1 MRPAPEADRQ
11 WWVLVGTCLG
21 LFILMLDSTVVAL
34 ALPTIERDLHASAD
48 NVQWVLNGYLL
59 VMSVLVVTAGRLGDI
74 AGRRRIFLI
83 GMAIF
88 GAGSVLAGL
97 ADDDA
102 VLVAARAIQGI
113 GGAAMLSLS
122 LAIVSHA
129 FPVEQQ
135 GRALGIWAAVSALA
149 LAIGPL
155 VGGLLIDVDWRLI
168 FWINL
173 PICAVG
179 IAITRWTARESRDET
194 SPPRLDYPG
203 LATLTP
209 GLLAVVFALVR
220 ADDWGW
226 GSWRTLTLIA
236 LGVLLLAGFWAIEHR
251 VSSPIVDFSLFRN
264 RPYLGASAAAFAL
277 VGAYWAVI
285 FFQPQYLQKILDH
298 GPVAAG
304 VLVLPITAPMVFI
317 SPFCGPL
324 IKRFGPRGLMTA
336 GMICG
341 AVGLALLTRID
352 ASSAYGAL
360 LPGYLLFGIALGLV
374 YAPMSTAAMLAMPR
388 EKAGIA
394 AGVLA
399 MVRVTAGALA
409 LAVVASIFQ
418 SIQSDQLERHPGD
431 TAGAFATALA
441 DSTWV
446 LVGLVAI
453 GAVLTWALV
462 RRTGGE
468 EHPAPE
474 EHPHHRLERH
484 RLHL

>member
-1 MRPAPEADRQ
+1 MSPPDASRQ

-34 ALPTIERDLHASAD
+34 ALPTIRRDLHASAD

-59 VMSVLVVTAGRLGDI
+59 VISVLVVTAGRLGDI

-83 GMAIF
+83 GMAVF
-88 GAGSVLAGL
+88 AAGSVVAAL

-102 VLVAARAIQGI
+102 VLVGARVIQGA

-129 FPVEQQ
+129 FPVSQQ

-155 VGGLLIDVDWRLI
+155 VGGVLIDVDWRLI

-173 PICAVG
+173 PICAAG
-179 IAITRWTARESRDET
+179 ILITRWAARESRDET

-226 GSWRTLTLIA
+226 GSVQTIGLLA
-236 LGVLLLAGFWAIEHR
+236 LGVILLVAFWAIEHR

-264 RPYLGASAAAFAL
+264 GPYLGASAAAFAL
-277 VGAYWAVI
+277 VGAYWVVI
-285 FFQPQYLQKILDH
+285 FYQPQYLQEVLDH
-298 GPVAAG
+298 RPVAAG

-317 SPFCGPL
+317 SPFCDPL

-341 AVGLALLTRID
+341 AVGLALLTQID
-352 ASSAYGAL
+352 ASSSYGAL

-388 EKAGIA
+388 DKAGIA

-409 LAVVASIFQ
+409 LAVVSAVFQ
-418 SIQSDQLERHPGD
+418 SIQADQLELHPGD
-431 TAGAFATALA
+431 VAGAFATALA

-446 LVGLVAI
+446 LVALVAA
-453 GAVLTWALV
+453 GAVATWALV
-462 RRTGGE
+462 RRAGGE

-474 EHPHHRLERH
+474 EHPQHRLERH
-484 RLHL
+484 RLHI

>member
-1 MRPAPEADRQ
+1 MSPSESNRQ
-11 WWVLVGTCLG
+11 WWVLLGTCLG

-34 ALPTIERDLHASAD
+34 ALPTIERELHASAD

-59 VMSVLVVTAGRLGDI
+59 VISVLVVTAGRLGDI
-74 AGRRRIFLI
+74 YGRRLIFLL
-83 GMAIF
+83 GMAVF
-88 GAGSVLAGL
+88 GAGSVLAAL

-102 VLVAARAIQGI
+102 VLVLARAVQGV

-129 FPVEQQ
+129 FPAEQQ
-135 GRALGIWAAVSALA
+135 AKALGIWAAVSALA

-155 VGGLLIDVDWRLI
+155 VGGALIDLDWRLI

-173 PICAVG
+173 PICAAG
-179 IAITRWTARESRDET
+179 IVITRWAARESRDET
-194 SPPRLDYPG
+194 SPPKLDYPG

-226 GSWRTLTLIA
+226 GSWRTLVLLAAGIA
-236 LGVLLLAGFWAIEHR
+236 LLGLFWAIEHR
-251 VSSPIVDFSLFRN
+251 VDSPIVDFSLFRN
-264 RPYLGASAAAFAL
+264 GPYLGASAAAFAL
-277 VGAYWAVI
+277 VGAYWVVI
-285 FFQPQYLQKILDH
+285 FFQPQYLQKVLDH

-304 VLVLPITAPMVFI
+304 ILVLPITAPMVFI

-324 IKRFGPRGLMTA
+324 IKRVGPRALMTA
-336 GMICG
+336 GMACG

-352 ASSAYGAL
+352 ADSSYGAL

-409 LAVVASIFQ
+409 LAVVGSVFQ
-418 SIQSDQLERHPGD
+418 SIQSDQLDQHPGD
-431 TAGAFATALA
+431 AAGAFATALA
-441 DSTWV
+441 NSTWV
-446 LVGLVAI
+446 LVALVAA
-453 GAVLTWALV
+453 GAVATWALV
-462 RRTGGE
+462 RRTGE
-468 EHPAPE
+468 DQHPAPE
-474 EHPHHRLERH
+474 EHPHHRLERN
-484 RLHL
+484 RLHI

>member
-1 MRPAPEADRQ
+1 VNSPDSSQQ

-34 ALPTIERDLHASAD
+34 ALPTIERDLHTSAD

-59 VMSVLVVTAGRLGDI
+59 VISVLVVTAGRLGDI
-74 AGRRRIFLI
+74 AGRRRIFLM
-83 GMAIF
+83 GMAVF
-88 GAGSVLAGL
+88 GAGSVLA
-97 ADDDA
+97 AVAWDDA
-102 VLVAARAIQGI
+102 VLVAARAVQGV
-113 GGAAMLSLS
+113 GGAALLSLS

-129 FPVEQQ
+129 FPKEQQ
-135 GRALGIWAAVSALA
+135 GQALGIWAAVSALA

-155 VGGLLIDVDWRLI
+155 VGGALIDLDWRLI

-173 PICAVG
+173 PICTAG
-179 IAITRWTARESRDET
+179 IAITRWAAHESRDET
-194 SPPRLDYPG
+194 SPPRVDYPG

-209 GLLAVVFALVR
+209 GLLAVVLALVR

-226 GSWRTLTLIA
+226 GSWRTLGLLA
-236 LGVLLLAGFWAIEHR
+236 LGLLLLAAFWAIEHR
-251 VSSPIVDFSLFRN
+251 VDSPIVDFSLFRN
-264 RPYLGASAAAFAL
+264 GPYLGASAAAFAL

-304 VLVLPITAPMVFI
+304 VLVLPITAPMVFF
-317 SPFCGPL
+317 SPFSGPL
-324 IKRFGPRGLMTA
+324 IARFGPRGVMTA
-336 GMICG
+336 GMVCG
-341 AVGLALLTRID
+341 AVGLALLTGIG
-352 ASSAYGAL
+352 AHSSYGAL

-388 EKAGIA
+388 QKAGIA

-409 LAVVASIFQ
+409 LAVVAAVFQ
-418 SIQSDQLERHPGD
+418 RIESDQLEQHPGD
-431 TAGAFATALA
+431 AAGAFATALG

-446 LVGLVAI
+446 LVALVAA
-453 GAVLTWALV
+453 GAIATWALV
-462 RRTGGE
+462 RRTGGG

-474 EHPHHRLERH
+474 EHPQHRLERH
-484 RLHL
+484 RLHI

>member
-1 MRPAPEADRQ
+1 VSSDWPNRQ
-11 WWVLVGTCLG
+11 WWVLLGTCLG

-59 VMSVLVVTAGRLGDI
+59 VISVLVVTAGRLGDI

-83 GMAIF
+83 GMAVF
-88 GAGSVLAGL
+88 GAGSVLAAL
-97 ADDDA
+97 ANDDA
-102 VLVAARAIQGI
+102 VLVAARVIQGA

-129 FPVEQQ
+129 FPVEKQ
-135 GRALGIWAAVSALA
+135 GQALGIWAAVSALA

-155 VGGLLIDVDWRLI
+155 VGGVLIDIDWRLI

-173 PICAVG
+173 PICAAG
-179 IAITRWTARESRDET
+179 ILVTRWAAHESRDET
-194 SPPRLDYPG
+194 SPPKLDYPG

-209 GLLAVVFALVR
+209 GLLAAVFALVR
-220 ADDWGW
+220 ADNWGW
-226 GSWRTLTLIA
+226 GSWRTLLLLA

-251 VSSPIVDFSLFRN
+251 VASPIVDFTLFSN
-264 RPYLGASAAAFAL
+264 GPYLGASAAAFAL
-277 VGAYWAVI
+277 VGAYWVVI
-285 FFQPQYLQKILDH
+285 FFQPQYLQEVLDH

-324 IKRFGPRGLMTA
+324 IKRLGPRGLMTG
-336 GMICG
+336 GMVCG
-341 AVGLALLTRID
+341 AVGLALLTQID
-352 ASSAYGAL
+352 ANSSYGAL

-409 LAVVASIFQ
+409 LAVVASVFQ
-418 SIQSDQLERHPGD
+418 GIQSDQLEQHPGD
-431 TAGAFATALA
+431 TGGAFATALA

-462 RRTGGE
+462 RRSGGE

-474 EHPHHRLERH
+474 EHPAHRLERH

>member
-1 MRPAPEADRQ
+1 M
-11 WWVLVGTCLG
+11 G

-34 ALPTIERDLHASAD
+34 ALPTVEKELHASRD

-59 VMSVLVVTAGRLGDI
+59 VLAVLVVTAGRLGDI
-74 AGRRRIFLI
+74 YGRRLVFLF
-83 GMAIF
+83 GMAVF
-88 GAGSVLAGL
+88 AVGSVLA
-97 ADDDA
+97 AVASDDA
-102 VLVAARAIQGI
+102 LLVAARGVQGA

-129 FPVEQQ
+129 FPTEQQ
-135 GRALGIWAAVSALA
+135 GQALGIWAAVSALA

-173 PICAVG
+173 PICALG
-179 IAITRWTARESRDET
+179 IAITWWAARESRDET
-194 SPPRLDYPG
+194 SPPKLDFPG

-209 GLLAVVFALVR
+209 GLLAFVFALVR

-226 GSWRTLTLIA
+226 GSARTI
-236 LGVLLLAGFWAIEHR
+236 GVLAAGILLLAAFWAIEHR
-251 VSSPIVDFSLFRN
+251 VESPIVDFSLFRN
-264 RPYLGASAAAFAL
+264 GPYLGASAAAFTL

-285 FFQPQYLQKILDH
+285 FFQPQYLQIVLDH

-304 VLVLPITAPMVFI
+304 VLILPVTAPMVFI
-317 SPFCGPL
+317 SPFCGGL
-324 IKRFGPRGLMTA
+324 IERFGPRALMTF
-336 GMICG
+336 GMACG
-341 AVGLALLTRID
+341 AVGLALLTQID
-352 ASSAYGAL
+352 ADSSYGAL
-360 LPGYLLFGIALGLV
+360 MPGYLLFGISLGLV

-388 EKAGIA
+388 AKAGIA

-399 MVRVTAGALA
+399 MVRVTAGAVS
-409 LAVVASIFQ
+409 LAVVSAVFQ
-418 SIQSDQLERHPGD
+418 GVQDDQLEVHPRD
-431 TAGAFATALA
+431 AAGAFATALA

-446 LVGLVAI
+446 LVVLVAV

-462 RRTGGE
+462 RRAGGDE
-468 EHPAPE
+468 PAPE
-474 EHPHHRLERH
+474 EHREHKLERR

>member
-1 MRPAPEADRQ
+1 MSSEGPNRQ
-11 WWVLVGTCLG
+11 WWVLVGTCFG

-34 ALPTIERDLHASAD
+34 ALPTIERELNASAD

-59 VMSVLVVTAGRLGDI
+59 VLSVLVVTAGRLGDI
-74 AGRRRIFLI
+74 YGRRLIFLI
-83 GMAIF
+83 GMTVF
-88 GAGSVLAGL
+88 GAGSVLAAL

-102 VLVAARAIQGI
+102 VLVAARVIQGA

-129 FPVEQQ
+129 FPQEQQ
-135 GRALGIWAAVSALA
+135 GQALGIWAAVSALA

-155 VGGLLIDVDWRLI
+155 VGGVLIDVDWRLI

-173 PICAVG
+173 PICAAG
-179 IAITRWTARESRDET
+179 IAITRWAAHESRDET
-194 SPPRLDYPG
+194 SPPKVDYPG

-226 GSWRTLTLIA
+226 GSWRTLLLIA
-236 LGVLLLAGFWAIEHR
+236 LGVLLLVAFWAIEHR
-251 VSSPIVDFSLFRN
+251 VTSPIVDFSLFRN
-264 RPYLGASAAAFAL
+264 GPYLGASAAAFAL
-277 VGAYWAVI
+277 VGAYWGVI
-285 FFQPQYLQKILDH
+285 FFQPQYLQKTLDH
-298 GPVAAG
+298 GPIAAG

-324 IKRFGPRGLMTA
+324 IKRFGARGLMTF
-336 GMICG
+336 GMVCG
-341 AVGLALLTRID
+341 AVGLALLTQID
-352 ASSAYGAL
+352 ASSSYGAL

-388 EKAGIA
+388 QKAGIA

-409 LAVVASIFQ
+409 LAIVAAVFQ
-418 SIQSDQLERHPGD
+418 GIQDDQLAEHPGD
-431 TAGAFATALA
+431 AAGAFATALA

-446 LVGLVAI
+446 LVGLVAL

-462 RRTGGE
+462 RRSGGE

>member
-1 MRPAPEADRQ
+1 VTHSDSTRQ

-34 ALPTIERDLHASAD
+34 ALPTIERDLRASAD

-59 VMSVLVVTAGRLGDI
+59 VISVLVVTAGRLGDI
-74 AGRRRIFLI
+74 AGRRLVFVI
-83 GMAIF
+83 GMAVF
-88 GAGSVLAGL
+88 AAGSVLAAL
-97 ADDDA
+97 ADDDT
-102 VLVAARAIQGI
+102 VLVAARAVQGA

-129 FPVEQQ
+129 FPKEQQ
-135 GRALGIWAAVSALA
+135 AQALGIWAAVSALA
-149 LAIGPL
+149 LAVGPL
-155 VGGLLIDVDWRLI
+155 VGGVLIDVDWRLI

-173 PICAVG
+173 PICAAG
-179 IAITRWTARESRDET
+179 IAITRWAAGESRDET
-194 SPPRLDYPG
+194 SPPKVDYPG
-203 LATLTP
+203 LATLTL
-209 GLLAVVFALVR
+209 GLLAVVLALVR

-226 GSWRTLTLIA
+226 GTWKTLGL
-236 LGVLLLAGFWAIEHR
+236 LGLGALLLATFWAVEHR
-251 VSSPIVDFSLFRN
+251 VPSPIVDFSLFRN
-264 RPYLGASAAAFAL
+264 GPYLGASAAAFAL

-304 VLVLPITAPMVFI
+304 VLVLPVTAPMAFI

-336 GMICG
+336 GMVCG

-352 ASSAYGAL
+352 ADSSYGAL
-360 LPGYLLFGIALGLV
+360 LPGYLLFGVALGLV

-409 LAVVASIFQ
+409 LAVTTAIFQ
-418 SIQSDQLERHPGD
+418 SIQSDQLERDPGD
-431 TAGAFATALA
+431 PAGAFATALA

-446 LVGLVAI
+446 LVALVAA
-453 GAVLTWALV
+453 GAIATWALV
-462 RRTGGE
+462 RRTDGDR
-468 EHPAPE
+468 HPAPE
-474 EHPHHRLERH
+474 EHPQHRVERH

>member
-1 MRPAPEADRQ
+1 MTSSNSSRQ

-34 ALPTIERDLHASAD
+34 ALPTIQRELHASAD
-48 NVQWVLNGYLL
+48 SVQWVLNGYLL
-59 VMSVLVVTAGRLGDI
+59 VLSVLVVTAGRLGDI
-74 AGRRRIFLI
+74 YGRRAVFLI
-83 GMAIF
+83 GMAVF
-88 GAGSVLAGL
+88 GAGSVLA
-97 ADDDA
+97 AVASDDA

-113 GGAAMLSLS
+113 GGAALLSLS

-135 GRALGIWAAVSALA
+135 GKALGIWAAVSALA
-149 LAIGPL
+149 LAVGPL
-155 VGGLLIDVDWRLI
+155 VGGALIDLDWRLI

-173 PICAVG
+173 PICAAG
-179 IAITRWTARESRDET
+179 IAITWWAARESRDET
-194 SPPRLDYPG
+194 SPPKVDYAG

-209 GLLAVVFALVR
+209 GMLAVVFALVR
-220 ADDWGW
+220 ADAWGW
-226 GSWRTLTLIA
+226 GSAKTLGLLA
-236 LGVLLLAGFWAIEHR
+236 LGFLLLGAFWAIEHR
-251 VSSPIVDFSLFRN
+251 VDSPIVDFSLFRN
-264 RPYLGASAAAFAL
+264 GPYLGASAAAFAL
-277 VGAYWAVI
+277 VGAYWVVI
-285 FFQPQYLQKILDH
+285 FFQPQYLQKVLDH

-317 SPFCGPL
+317 SPFSGPL
-324 IKRFGPRGLMTA
+324 VERFGPRGLMTA
-336 GMICG
+336 GMVCG
-341 AVGLALLTRID
+341 VVGLALLTRID
-352 ASSAYGAL
+352 ASSSYGAL

-388 EKAGIA
+388 AKAGIA

-409 LAVVASIFQ
+409 LAVVAAVFQ
-418 SIQSDQLERHPGD
+418 SIQSDRLEEDPGD
-431 TAGAFATALA
+431 AAGAFATALA

-446 LVGLVAI
+446 LVALVAA
-453 GAVLTWALV
+453 GAVATWALV

-474 EHPHHRLERH
+474 EHREHRLERH

>member
-1 MRPAPEADRQ
+1 VSSDGPDRQ

-59 VMSVLVVTAGRLGDI
+59 VISVLVVTAGRLGDI

-83 GMAIF
+83 GMAVF
-88 GAGSVLAGL
+88 GAGSVLAAL

-102 VLVAARAIQGI
+102 VLVAARVIQGV

-135 GRALGIWAAVSALA
+135 GQALGIWAAVSALA
-149 LAIGPL
+149 LAVGPL
-155 VGGLLIDVDWRLI
+155 VGGALIDLDWRLI
-168 FWINL
+168 FWVNL
-173 PICAVG
+173 PICAAG
-179 IAITRWTARESRDET
+179 IAITRWAARESRDET
-194 SPPRLDYPG
+194 SPPKLDYPG

-226 GSWRTLTLIA
+226 GSWSTL
-236 LGVLLLAGFWAIEHR
+236 LLLALGALLLAAFWAIEHR

-324 IKRFGPRGLMTA
+324 AKRLGPRVLMTA
-336 GMICG
+336 GMVCG

-352 ASSAYGAL
+352 ADSSYGEL

-409 LAVVASIFQ
+409 LAVVASVFQ
-418 SIQSDQLERHPGD
+418 SIQSDQLEQHPGD
-431 TAGAFATALA
+431 ASGAFATALA

-446 LVGLVAI
+446 LVGLVAA

-462 RRTGGE
+462 RRSGGE

-474 EHPHHRLERH
+474 EHPAHRLERH
-484 RLHL
+484 RLHI

>member
-1 MRPAPEADRQ
+1 VTSSDSNRQ

-34 ALPTIERDLHASAD
+34 ALPTIERELHASAD

-59 VMSVLVVTAGRLGDI
+59 VLSVLVVTAGRLGDI
-74 AGRRRIFLI
+74 YGRRLVFLI
-83 GMAIF
+83 GMAVF
-88 GAGSVLAGL
+88 GAGSVLAAV

-102 VLVAARAIQGI
+102 VLVAARAVQGT

-155 VGGLLIDVDWRLI
+155 VGGALIDIDWRLI

-173 PICAVG
+173 PICAAG
-179 IAITRWTARESRDET
+179 IGITRWAAGESRDQT
-194 SPPRLDYPG
+194 SPPKVDYPG

-226 GSWRTLTLIA
+226 GSPKTLGLIVA
-236 LGVLLLAGFWAIEHR
+236 GLLLLAAFWAIEHR
-251 VSSPIVDFSLFRN
+251 VTSPIIDFTLFRN

-277 VGAYWAVI
+277 VGAYWVVI
-285 FFQPQYLQKILDH
+285 FYQPQYLQKVLGH
-298 GPVAAG
+298 GPVGAG

-317 SPFCGPL
+317 SPFCSPL

-336 GMICG
+336 GMVCG

-352 ASSAYGAL
+352 ADSSYGAL

-388 EKAGIA
+388 AKAGIA

-409 LAVVASIFQ
+409 LAVASAVFQ
-418 SIQSDQLERHPGD
+418 SIQSDRLDEHPGD
-431 TAGAFATALA
+431 AAGAFATALA

-446 LVGLVAI
+446 LVALVAA
-453 GAVLTWALV
+453 GAVATWALV
-462 RRTGGE
+462 RRVGGE

-474 EHPHHRLERH
+474 EHPQHRLERH

>member
-1 MRPAPEADRQ
+1 MSSDGPNRQ

-34 ALPTIERDLHASAD
+34 ALPTIQRDLYASAD

-59 VMSVLVVTAGRLGDI
+59 VISVLVVTAGRLGDI

-83 GMAIF
+83 GMAVF
-88 GAGSVLAGL
+88 AAGSVLAAL

-102 VLVAARAIQGI
+102 VLVAARVIQGA

-122 LAIVSHA
+122 LAVVSHA
-129 FPVEQQ
+129 FPVEKQ
-135 GRALGIWAAVSALA
+135 GQALGIWAAVSALA

-155 VGGLLIDVDWRLI
+155 VGGVLIDIDWRLI

-173 PICAVG
+173 PICAAG
-179 IAITRWTARESRDET
+179 ILITRWAAQESRDET
-194 SPPRLDYPG
+194 SPPKLDYPG
-203 LATLTP
+203 LVTLTP

-226 GSWRTLTLIA
+226 GSVKTLGLLA
-236 LGVLLLAGFWAIEHR
+236 LGLVLLTAFWAIEHR
-251 VSSPIVDFSLFRN
+251 VPSPIVDFSLFRN
-264 RPYLGASAAAFAL
+264 GPYLGASAAAFAL
-277 VGAYWAVI
+277 VGAYWVVI
-285 FFQPQYLQKILDH
+285 FYQPQYLQEVLDH

-304 VLVLPITAPMVFI
+304 LLVLPITAPMVFI

-324 IKRFGPRGLMTA
+324 IKRVGPRGLMTA
-336 GMICG
+336 GMVCG
-341 AVGLALLTRID
+341 AVGLALLTQID
-352 ASSAYGAL
+352 ASSSYGAL

-388 EKAGIA
+388 DKAGIA

-409 LAVVASIFQ
+409 LAVVSAVFQ
-418 SIQSDQLERHPGD
+418 SIQADQLELHPGD
-431 TAGAFATALA
+431 LAGAFATALA

-446 LVGLVAI
+446 LVALVAA
-453 GAVLTWALV
+453 GAVATWALV
-462 RRTGGE
+462 RRAGGE

-474 EHPHHRLERH
+474 EHPQHRLERH
-484 RLHL
+484 RLHI

>member
-1 MRPAPEADRQ
+1 
-11 WWVLVGTCLG
+11 
-21 LFILMLDSTVVAL
+21 
-34 ALPTIERDLHASAD
+34 
-48 NVQWVLNGYLL
+48 VQ
-59 VMSVLVVTAGRLGDI
+59 
-74 AGRRRIFLI
+74 
-83 GMAIF
+83 
-88 GAGSVLAGL
+88 
-97 ADDDA
+97 
-102 VLVAARAIQGI
+102 
-113 GGAAMLSLS
+113 
-122 LAIVSHA
+122 
-129 FPVEQQ
+129 EQ

-155 VGGLLIDVDWRLI
+155 VGGALIELDWRLI

-173 PICAVG
+173 PICAAG
-179 IAITRWTARESRDET
+179 IAITRWAARESRDET
-194 SPPRLDYPG
+194 SPPKVDYPG

-209 GLLAVVFALVR
+209 GLLAVVLALVR

-226 GSWRTLTLIA
+226 SSPKTLVLLA
-236 LGVLLLAGFWAIEHR
+236 VGLLLLAAFWAIERR

-264 RPYLGASAAAFAL
+264 GPYLGASAAAFAL
-277 VGAYWAVI
+277 VGAYWGVI
-285 FFQPQYLQKILDH
+285 FFQPQYLQEVLDH

-336 GMICG
+336 GMVCG
-341 AVGLALLTRID
+341 AAGLALLTRID
-352 ASSAYGAL
+352 ATSSYGAL

-409 LAVVASIFQ
+409 LAVTASVFQ
-418 SIQSDQLERHPGD
+418 SIQADQLEQHPGD
-431 TAGAFATALA
+431 VAGAFATALA

-446 LVGLVAI
+446 LVGLVAA
-453 GAVLTWALV
+453 GAVATWALV
-462 RRTGGE
+462 RRSGAV
-468 EHPAPE
+468 EHPPPE
-474 EHPHHRLERH
+474 EHPEHRLERH

>member
-1 MRPAPEADRQ
+1 M
-11 WWVLVGTCLG
+11 LVGTCLG

-34 ALPTIERDLHASAD
+34 ALPTIERELHASAD

-74 AGRRRIFLI
+74 YGRRLVFLI
-83 GMAIF
+83 GMAVF
-88 GAGSVLAGL
+88 GAGSVLA
-97 ADDDA
+97 AVASDDA
-102 VLVAARAIQGI
+102 VLVAARAIQGA

-129 FPVEQQ
+129 FPVSQQ
-135 GRALGIWAAVSALA
+135 GQALGIWAAVSALA

-155 VGGLLIDVDWRLI
+155 VGGVLIDLDWRLI

-173 PICAVG
+173 PICVAG
-179 IAITRWTARESRDET
+179 IAITGWAARESRDET
-194 SPPRLDYPG
+194 SPPKVDYPG

-209 GLLAVVFALVR
+209 GLLAIVFALIR
-220 ADDWGW
+220 ADNWGW
-226 GSWRTLTLIA
+226 TSGRTLGLLA
-236 LGVLLLAGFWAIEHR
+236 AGLVLLAAFWAIEHR
-251 VSSPIVDFSLFRN
+251 VASPIVDFGLFRN

-285 FFQPQYLQKILDH
+285 FFQPQYLQDVLDH

-324 IKRFGPRGLMTA
+324 IARVGPRVLMTA
-336 GMICG
+336 GMVCG
-341 AVGLALLTRID
+341 AVGLALLTQID
-352 ASSAYGAL
+352 ADSSYGAL

-409 LAVVASIFQ
+409 LAVVASVFQ
-418 SIQSDQLERHPGD
+418 SIQSDQLHQHPSD
-431 TAGAFATALA
+431 ASGAFATALA

-446 LVGLVAI
+446 LVGLVTV

-468 EHPAPE
+468 EPAPE
-474 EHPHHRLERH
+474 EHPVHPLERR

>member
-1 MRPAPEADRQ
+1 MTQPSESSRH

-34 ALPTIERDLHASAD
+34 ALPTIQRDLHASAD

-59 VMSVLVVTAGRLGDI
+59 VISVTVVTAGRLGDI
-74 AGRRRIFLI
+74 YGRRLVFLI
-83 GMAIF
+83 GMTVF
-88 GAGSVLAGL
+88 GAGSVLAAL
-97 ADDDA
+97 ASDDA
-102 VLVAARAIQGI
+102 VLVAARAVQGA

-129 FPVEQQ
+129 FPVSQQ
-135 GRALGIWAAVSALA
+135 GQALGIWAAVSALA

-155 VGGLLIDVDWRLI
+155 VGGVLIDIDWRLI

-173 PICAVG
+173 PICAAG
-179 IAITRWTARESRDET
+179 IAITRWAARESCDET
-194 SPPRLDYPG
+194 SPPKVDYPG

-209 GLLAVVFALVR
+209 GLLAIVFALIR

-226 GSWRTLTLIA
+226 ASGRTLGLLVA
-236 LGVLLLAGFWAIEHR
+236 GLVLLAAFWAIEHR
-251 VSSPIVDFSLFRN
+251 VASPIVDFALFRN

-285 FFQPQYLQKILDH
+285 FFQPQYLQDVLDH
-298 GPVAAG
+298 GPVTAG

-324 IKRFGPRGLMTA
+324 IARVGPRVLMTA
-336 GMICG
+336 GMVCG
-341 AVGLALLTRID
+341 AVGLALLTQID
-352 ASSAYGAL
+352 ADSSYGAL
-360 LPGYLLFGIALGLV
+360 LPGYLLFGVALGLV

-409 LAVVASIFQ
+409 LAVVAAVFQ
-418 SIQSDQLERHPGD
+418 SIQADQLEQHPGD
-431 TAGAFATALA
+431 APGAFATALA

-468 EHPAPE
+468 EPAPE
-474 EHPHHRLERH
+474 EHPVHKLERR

>member
-1 MRPAPEADRQ
+1 MSSPDASRR

-34 ALPTIERDLHASAD
+34 ALPTIERELNASAD

-59 VMSVLVVTAGRLGDI
+59 VISVLVVTAGRLGDI
-74 AGRRRIFLI
+74 YGRRLVFLI
-83 GMAIF
+83 GMAVF
-88 GAGSVLAGL
+88 GAGSVLAAL
-97 ADDDA
+97 ANDDA
-102 VLVAARAIQGI
+102 VLVAARAVQGA

-129 FPVEQQ
+129 FPAEQQ

-155 VGGLLIDVDWRLI
+155 VGGALIDLDWRLI

-173 PICAVG
+173 PICAAG
-179 IAITRWTARESRDET
+179 ILITRWAARESRDET

-226 GSWRTLTLIA
+226 GSPKTLLLLA
-236 LGVLLLAGFWAIEHR
+236 LGVVLLAAFWAIERR
-251 VSSPIVDFSLFRN
+251 VASPIVDFGLFRN

-285 FFQPQYLQKILDH
+285 FYQPQYLQKILDH

-324 IKRFGPRGLMTA
+324 IERFGPRALMTA
-336 GMICG
+336 GMVFG

-352 ASSAYGAL
+352 ASSSYGAL

-409 LAVVASIFQ
+409 LAVVSSVFQ
-418 SIQSDQLERHPGD
+418 SIQSDQLEQHPGD
-431 TAGAFATALA
+431 ASGAFATALA

-446 LVGLVAI
+446 LVALVAA
-453 GAVLTWALV
+453 GAVATWALV
-462 RRTGGE
+462 RRSGDD

-474 EHPHHRLERH
+474 EHPAHRLERH

>member
-1 MRPAPEADRQ
+1 MGSPDARRQ

-34 ALPTIERDLHASAD
+34 ALPTIERELHASAD

-59 VMSVLVVTAGRLGDI
+59 VISVLVVTAGRLGDI
-74 AGRRRIFLI
+74 AGRRLVFLI
-83 GMAIF
+83 GMAVF
-88 GAGSVLAGL
+88 GAGSVLAAV

-102 VLVAARAIQGI
+102 VLVAARAIQGA

-129 FPVEQQ
+129 FPVEEQ

-155 VGGLLIDVDWRLI
+155 VGGALIEIDWRLI

-173 PICAVG
+173 PICAAG
-179 IAITRWTARESRDET
+179 IAITRWAAHESRDET
-194 SPPRLDYPG
+194 SPPKLDYPG

-209 GLLAVVFALVR
+209 GLLAVVLALVR

-226 GSWRTLTLIA
+226 GSPKTLLLLA
-236 LGVLLLAGFWAIEHR
+236 AGVLLLAAFSAIEHR
-251 VSSPIVDFSLFRN
+251 VHSPIVDFSLFRN
-264 RPYLGASAAAFAL
+264 GPYLGASAAAFAL

-336 GMICG
+336 GMVCG

-352 ASSAYGAL
+352 ADSSYGAL
-360 LPGYLLFGIALGLV
+360 LPGYLLFGVALGLV

-409 LAVVASIFQ
+409 LAVVASVFQ
-418 SIQSDQLERHPGD
+418 GIQSDQLEEHPGD
-431 TAGAFATALA
+431 AAGAFATALA

-446 LVGLVAI
+446 LVGLVAL

-462 RRTGGE
+462 RRSAGE
-468 EHPAPE
+468 QHPAPE
-474 EHPHHRLERH
+474 EHPEHRLERH

>member
-1 MRPAPEADRQ
+1 MSSDGPNRQ

-34 ALPTIERDLHASAD
+34 ALPTIERELHASAD

-59 VMSVLVVTAGRLGDI
+59 VISVLVVTAGRLGDI

-83 GMAIF
+83 GMAVF
-88 GAGSVLAGL
+88 GAGSVLAAL
-97 ADDDA
+97 ADDDT
-102 VLVAARAIQGI
+102 VLVAARAIQGA

-135 GRALGIWAAVSALA
+135 GQALGIWAAVSALA

-155 VGGLLIDVDWRLI
+155 VGGALIEVDWRLI
-168 FWINL
+168 FWTNL
-173 PICAVG
+173 PICAAG
-179 IAITRWTARESRDET
+179 ILITRWAAPESRDET
-194 SPPRLDYPG
+194 SPPQHDYLG

-226 GSWRTLTLIA
+226 GSWRTL
-236 LGVLLLAGFWAIEHR
+236 LLLALGALLLAAFWAIEHR
-251 VSSPIVDFSLFRN
+251 VRSPIVDFSLFRN
-264 RPYLGASAAAFAL
+264 GPYLGASAAAFAL

-285 FFQPQYLQKILDH
+285 LFQPQYLQQILDH

-336 GMICG
+336 GMVCG

-352 ASSAYGAL
+352 ADSSYGAL

-418 SIQSDQLERHPGD
+418 SIQADRLVQHPGD

-446 LVGLVAI
+446 LVGLLAA
-453 GAVLTWALV
+453 GAVATWALV
-462 RRTGGE
+462 RRAGGE

-474 EHPHHRLERH
+474 EHAAHRLERH

>member
-1 MRPAPEADRQ
+1 M
-11 WWVLVGTCLG
+11 LVGTCLG

-34 ALPTIERDLHASAD
+34 ALPTIERELHASAD

-74 AGRRRIFLI
+74 YGRRLVFLI
-83 GMAIF
+83 GMAVF
-88 GAGSVLAGL
+88 GAGSVLA
-97 ADDDA
+97 AVASDDA
-102 VLVAARAIQGI
+102 VLVAARAIQGA

-129 FPVEQQ
+129 FPVSQQ
-135 GRALGIWAAVSALA
+135 GQALGIWAAVSALA

-155 VGGLLIDVDWRLI
+155 VGGVLIDVDWRLI

-173 PICAVG
+173 PICALG
-179 IAITRWTARESRDET
+179 IAITWWAARESRDET
-194 SPPRLDYPG
+194 SPPKVDYPG

-209 GLLAVVFALVR
+209 GLLAIVFALIR
-220 ADDWGW
+220 ADNWGW
-226 GSWRTLTLIA
+226 TSGRTLGLLA
-236 LGVLLLAGFWAIEHR
+236 AGLVLLAAFWAIEHR
-251 VSSPIVDFSLFRN
+251 VASPIVDFGLFRN

-285 FFQPQYLQKILDH
+285 FFQPQYLQDVLDH

-324 IKRFGPRGLMTA
+324 IARVGPRVLMTA
-336 GMICG
+336 GMVCG
-341 AVGLALLTRID
+341 AVGLALLTQID
-352 ASSAYGAL
+352 ADSSYGAL

-409 LAVVASIFQ
+409 LAVVASVFQ
-418 SIQSDQLERHPGD
+418 SIQSDQLDQHPGD
-431 TAGAFATALA
+431 ASLARSPRRWPTRPGCWSGWSRWAPCSPGRSYGGPAGR
-441 DSTWV
+441 S
-446 LVGLVAI
+446 
-453 GAVLTWALV
+453 
-462 RRTGGE
+462 RRPRSIRCTRWSAAASISEVGGE
-468 EHPAPE
+468 
-474 EHPHHRLERH
+474 
-484 RLHL
+484 

>member
-1 MRPAPEADRQ
+1 
-11 WWVLVGTCLG
+11 
-21 LFILMLDSTVVAL
+21 MLDSTVVAL
-34 ALPTIERDLHASAD
+34 ALPTIERELHASAD

-59 VMSVLVVTAGRLGDI
+59 VISVLVVTAGRLGDI
-74 AGRRRIFLI
+74 YGRRLIFLI
-83 GMAIF
+83 GMTVF
-88 GAGSVLAGL
+88 GAGSVLA
-97 ADDDA
+97 AVASDDA
-102 VLVAARAIQGI
+102 VLVAARAIQGV

-129 FPVEQQ
+129 FPVERQ
-135 GRALGIWAAVSALA
+135 GQALGIWAAVSALA

-155 VGGLLIDVDWRLI
+155 VGGALIDLDWRLI

-173 PICAVG
+173 PICALG
-179 IAITRWTARESRDET
+179 IAITWAAARESRDET
-194 SPPRLDYPG
+194 SPPKLDLPG

-209 GLLAVVFALVR
+209 GLLALVFALVR

-226 GSWRTLTLIA
+226 GSTRTIA
-236 LGVLLLAGFWAIEHR
+236 LLAAGVVFLVAFWAIERR
-251 VSSPIVDFSLFRN
+251 VHSPIVDFSLFRN
-264 RPYLGASAAAFAL
+264 GPYLGASAAAFAL

-285 FFQPQYLQKILDH
+285 FFQPQYLQETLGQ

-304 VLVLPITAPMVFI
+304 LLVLPITAPMVFI
-317 SPFCGPL
+317 SPFCGGL
-324 IKRFGPRGLMTA
+324 IDRFGPRGLMTV
-336 GMICG
+336 GMVCG

-352 ASSAYGAL
+352 ASSSYGAL
-360 LPGYLLFGIALGLV
+360 LPGYLLFGISLGLV

-399 MVRVTAGALA
+399 MVRVTAGAVA
-409 LAVVASIFQ
+409 LAVTAAVFQ
-418 SIQSDQLERHPGD
+418 SIQADRLEAHPGD
-431 TAGAFATALA
+431 ASGAFASALA

-446 LVGLVAI
+446 LVGLVAV

-462 RRTGGE
+462 RRSGD

-474 EHPHHRLERH
+474 EHPHHRLERR

>member
-1 MRPAPEADRQ
+1 M
-11 WWVLVGTCLG
+11 LVGTCLG

-34 ALPTIERDLHASAD
+34 ALPTIERELHASAD

-74 AGRRRIFLI
+74 YGRRLVFLI
-83 GMAIF
+83 GMAVF
-88 GAGSVLAGL
+88 GAGSVLA
-97 ADDDA
+97 AVASDDA
-102 VLVAARAIQGI
+102 VLVAARAIQGA

-129 FPVEQQ
+129 FPVSQQ
-135 GRALGIWAAVSALA
+135 GQALGIWAAVSALA

-155 VGGLLIDVDWRLI
+155 VGGVLIDVDWRLI

-173 PICAVG
+173 PICALG
-179 IAITRWTARESRDET
+179 IAITWWAARESRDET
-194 SPPRLDYPG
+194 SPPKVDYPG

-209 GLLAVVFALVR
+209 GLLAIVFALIR
-220 ADDWGW
+220 ADNWGW
-226 GSWRTLTLIA
+226 TSGRTLGLLA
-236 LGVLLLAGFWAIEHR
+236 AGLVLLAAFWAIEHR
-251 VSSPIVDFSLFRN
+251 VASPIVDFGLFRN

-285 FFQPQYLQKILDH
+285 FFQPQYLQDVLDH

-324 IKRFGPRGLMTA
+324 IARVGPRVLMTA
-336 GMICG
+336 GMVCG
-341 AVGLALLTRID
+341 AVGLALLTQID
-352 ASSAYGAL
+352 ADSSYGAL

-409 LAVVASIFQ
+409 LAVVASVFQ
-418 SIQSDQLERHPGD
+418 SIQSDQLDQHPGD
-431 TAGAFATALA
+431 ASGAFATALA

-446 LVGLVAI
+446 LVGLVTV

-462 RRTGGE
+462 RRTGGKE
-468 EHPAPE
+468 PAPE
-474 EHPHHRLERH
+474 EHPVHPLERR